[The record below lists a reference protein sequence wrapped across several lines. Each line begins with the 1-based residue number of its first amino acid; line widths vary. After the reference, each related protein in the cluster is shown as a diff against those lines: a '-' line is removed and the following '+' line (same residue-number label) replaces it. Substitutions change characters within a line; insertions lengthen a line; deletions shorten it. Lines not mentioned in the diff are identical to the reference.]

1 MDGFMGMNLPGLVFP
16 CNVEARPEVLNSQQ
30 TMEIYNRFANMA
42 LSRFKWNGL
51 PKSCNE
57 RALELT
63 LLFYGCAVFADDPN
77 LGFIHTPVNLPGPFN
92 IYYES
97 TVRDAYS
104 YEYNHSFTVDDSVL
118 IRANKTMTPDYLVI
132 WNYAPKIANA
142 MRSIDVHT
150 ETIKRPF
157 AILCDEKDK
166 QSAITA
172 TKKISGNEIAIF
184 GTKFGDPKSVQVMNF
199 GVNCVLNEMWANVRN
214 YMQQLC
220 TGLGIDS
227 LTSDKKE
234 RLISAEGQGQ
244 RNPTR
249 HIIESELWCREEAC
263 KEINDKWGLNVSVEL
278 NAVEDFMEEFIE
290 MDKGFQE
297 GGEGGVSKGS
307 DASDVS

>member
-1 MDGFMGMNLPGLVFP
+1 MDGFIGMNLPGMVFP
-16 CNVEARPEVLNSQQ
+16 CNTDISPKVLNHQQ
-30 TMEIYNRFANMA
+30 TVEIYNRFVNMA
-42 LSRFKWNGL
+42 LSRFKWSGL
-51 PKSCNE
+51 PESCNE

-63 LLFYGCAVFADDPN
+63 LLFYGCAVFADDPE

-97 TVRDAYS
+97 VVRHAYS
-104 YEYNHSFTVDDSVL
+104 YQYNRNFTIDDSVL
-118 IRANKTMTPDYLVI
+118 IRANKTMTPDYLII
-132 WNYAPKIANA
+132 WTYAPKIANS

-157 AILCDEKDK
+157 AIMCDEKDK

-172 TKKISGNEIAIF
+172 AKKISDNEIAIF
-184 GTKFGDPKSVQVMNF
+184 GNKFGDPKSVQVMNF
-199 GVNCVLNEMWANVRN
+199 GVTCVLNEMWANVRN

-249 HIIESELWCREEAC
+249 HIIESELWCREQAC
-263 KEINDKWGLNVSVEL
+263 KEINEKWGLNVSVEM
-278 NAVEDFMEEFIE
+278 NAVEDFMEEYIE
-290 MDKGFQE
+290 MDKGYQE
-297 GGEGGVSKGS
+297 GGVEGVSCDTDS
-307 DASDVS
+307 SDVS